1 MYRGNPQACAECCW
15 PPWLLDSVREHI
27 PSEWRDRYA
36 TRWDDY
42 RLPSGRHERQVI
54 AEQIGTDGRYLLEQI
69 DASEDWLRAIPAVQ
83 TLRQVWIQ
91 QFYADRPLH
100 WRDAA
105 DLPPAEKLISTPYDR
120 EARYSQK
127 RSTIWTGYKVHLT
140 ETCDEE
146 GPHLITDVQTT
157 PATTPDFTM
166 TPRIQSALTQRGLPP
181 AQQILDAGYIAADH
195 LVTSQTLYQIDILGP
210 VGPDNSWQSQ
220 QNAGFGA
227 ADFSLDWVQRT
238 ARCPEGHLSASWTSG
253 VDRHKNELIY
263 IKFARGDC
271 SACSVRSH
279 CTHSPTEPRM
289 LNVRPQASYQ
299 ALLQARQRQHT
310 EAFGSAVCCSSWH

>member
-1 MYRGNPQACAECCW
+1 
-15 PPWLLDSVREHI
+15 
-27 PSEWRDRYA
+27 
-36 TRWDDY
+36 
-42 RLPSGRHERQVI
+42 
-54 AEQIGTDGRYLLEQI
+54 
-69 DASEDWLRAIPAVQ
+69 
-83 TLRQVWIQ
+83 
-91 QFYADRPLH
+91 
-100 WRDAA
+100 
-105 DLPPAEKLISTPYDR
+105 
-120 EARYSQK
+120 
-127 RSTIWTGYKVHLT
+127 
-140 ETCDEE
+140 

-181 AQQILDAGYIAADH
+181 PQQIMDAGSIAADH

-227 ADFSLDWVQRT
+227 ADCSLDWFQRT
-238 ARCPEGHLSASWTSG
+238 ARCQEGHLSASWTSG

-289 LNVRPQASYQ
+289 LTVRPQAS
-299 ALLQARQRQHT
+299 
-310 EAFGSAVCCSSWH
+310 